1 MAGVLICSNVFHPL
15 ALAEATA
22 LGLPDM
28 RMAVVPHPV
37 GSLSTKELL
46 RRGVPQAALTQVLKL
61 FGVSDAEG
69 RVDD

>member
-1 MAGVLICSNVFHPL
+1 MLIGSDVFHAL

-28 RMAVVPHPV
+28 RMAIVPHPV

-46 RRGVPQAALTQVLKL
+46 RRGVPQSALTQVLTL
-61 FGVSDAEG
+61 LGVAEAEARG
-69 RVDD
+69 ND

>member
-1 MAGVLICSNVFHPL
+1 VAGVLICTEVFQPL

-37 GSLSTKELL
+37 GSFSTHELL
-46 RRGVPQAALTQVLKL
+46 RRGVPQAALTQILKIL
-61 FGVSDAEG
+61 GFADSAGG
-69 RVDD
+69 RDD